1 MLRTQSLKIVLATLF
16 VVLCWAYSP
25 AGIHIALQGYDP
37 GHLALARFIV
47 ASVFMASVA
56 VWRGIS
62 LPRLKDLPLLM
73 LLGLFAVFLHH
84 VALNFG
90 QRGISAGASSV
101 LAQSTPLFSLL
112 IACFVLRQK
121 VSAWHWGCLVLGML
135 GAAMVVADDHG
146 VGALDAHGLLVLLA
160 ALSRSIYFTLQK
172 LHGHRYDGLTM
183 VCYTLWAGTAL
194 LLVYLPGLGAA
205 VTAAPPQANL
215 AVLLLGVFPSALA
228 YLGWAYVLSHSD
240 VSRASMALYL
250 IPPCAL
256 LIAAVLLG
264 EQPSL
269 LVVLGALVVL
279 SSVLALNLTPGLSSP
294 RPARQISP

>member
-160 ALSRSIYFTLQK
+160 ALSWSIYFTLQK
-172 LHGHRYDGLTM
+172 LHGHRYDGLTI

>member
-1 MLRTQSLKIVLATLF
+1 MPRAHPLKIVLATLF

-25 AGIHIALQGYDP
+25 AGIHIALQGYEP

-47 ASVFMASVA
+47 ASLFMAFVA

-62 LPRLKDLPLLM
+62 LPRLKDLPLLI
-73 LLGLFAVFLHH
+73 LLGLFAVFGHH

-90 QRGISAGASSV
+90 QRGVSAGASSV
-101 LAQSTPLFSLL
+101 LAQSTPLFTLL
-112 IACFVLRQK
+112 IGFFVLRQR

-135 GAAMVVADDHG
+135 GAAIVAVADRG
-146 VGALDAHGLLVLLA
+146 LGTLDAHGLLVLLA
-160 ALSRSIYFTLQK
+160 ALSWSIYFTLQK

-183 VCYTLWAGTAL
+183 VCYTVWTGTAL

-205 VTAAPPQANL
+205 VTAASPQANL
-215 AVLLLGVFPSALA
+215 AVLILGVFPSALA

-250 IPPCAL
+250 IPPCAI

-279 SSVLALNLTPGLSSP
+279 SSVLALNLTPGLSCP
-294 RPARQISP
+294 KPARQISP

>member
-1 MLRTQSLKIVLATLF
+1 MPRTQSLKIVLATLL

-160 ALSRSIYFTLQK
+160 ALSWSIYFTLQK

>member
-1 MLRTQSLKIVLATLF
+1 MPRTHPLKIVLATLF
-16 VVLCWAYSP
+16 VVMCWAYSP

-47 ASVFMASVA
+47 ASVFMAIVA
-56 VWRGIS
+56 LWRGIS
-62 LPRLKDLPLLM
+62 LPQLKDLPLLM

-84 VALNFG
+84 VAINFG

-135 GAAMVVADDHG
+135 GAAMVVAGDHG

-160 ALSRSIYFTLQK
+160 ALSWSIYFTLQK

-183 VCYTLWAGTAL
+183 VSYTIWAGTAL
-194 LLVYLPGLGAA
+194 LLVYLPGLAAA
-205 VTAAPPQANL
+205 VSAAPLQANL
-215 AVLLLGVFPSALA
+215 AVLMLGVFPSALA
-228 YLGWAYVLSHSD
+228 YLGWAYVLSHTE
-240 VSRASMALYL
+240 VSRATMALYL
-250 IPPCAL
+250 IPPCAM
-256 LIAAVLLG
+256 LIAALLLG

-269 LVVLGALVVL
+269 LVIAGAVVVL
-279 SSVLALNLTPGLSSP
+279 ISVLALNAPSRLRIQ
-294 RPARQISP
+294 RPEQLHQ